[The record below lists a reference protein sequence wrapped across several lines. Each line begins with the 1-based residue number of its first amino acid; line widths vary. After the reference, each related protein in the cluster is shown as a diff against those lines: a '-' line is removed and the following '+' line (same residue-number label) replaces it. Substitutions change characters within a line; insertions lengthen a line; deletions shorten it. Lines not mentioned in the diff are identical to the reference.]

1 MVATNV
7 ESEENLDRAKPLSKW
22 KVYLV
27 WLYSGLWGGHIF
39 FLWNKHNNTLASVW
53 KWFSFIMVLLVFIFN
68 YTAIM
73 YFYDT
78 PSLFSF
84 YMPTWSWSMPNSYFL
99 NYSFEIARY
108 LFFMNVLGGLIFIPY
123 WTYVYNARYFR
134 QHHENDKILSGKS
147 VQADRFYH
155 RLSAHIKSLTQE
167 LEDIKKYVKKDYII
181 EDPDKDH
188 STWGSVKRFLKN
200 IATGGNSSKLEK
212 EMDRLRL
219 LGSCCD
225 DLGGDII
232 ETEMYNDELYE
243 YLQKSRVA
251 AYRNLY
257 LSKELIGIIKTKISS
272 EQQKLLVDEFKLIE
286 VPDNMTA
293 GVDFRASDIQFNG
306 DNFLSSVGMDM
317 DSTLQNLGNRLEK
330 EGNLSKG
337 DFIDKIKYFPNWSDD
352 LLKADSEYPIPQ
364 LPDGFKIILAGNLGH
379 SQNLDA
385 VVQLILSLRDIKD
398 LKWIFIGNGSEKEW
412 LDHFI
417 EANKLSDTAFTL
429 GRFPL
434 EAMPGFFKKADALLV
449 TLRSGFPHLGMV
461 VPARLQAYMSAGRPV
476 LAMIGNGGA
485 DVIKEANCGY
495 AVPAGDYEAL
505 ATIIRNNVLV
515 NKEAFETLGH
525 NGRCYFEREFQK
537 DICID
542 NLCRILKEDF

>member
-1 MVATNV
+1 M
-7 ESEENLDRAKPLSKW
+7 
-22 KVYLV
+22 
-27 WLYSGLWGGHIF
+27 
-39 FLWNKHNNTLASVW
+39 
-53 KWFSFIMVLLVFIFN
+53 
-68 YTAIM
+68 
-73 YFYDT
+73 
-78 PSLFSF
+78 
-84 YMPTWSWSMPNSYFL
+84 
-99 NYSFEIARY
+99 
-108 LFFMNVLGGLIFIPY
+108 
-123 WTYVYNARYFR
+123 
-134 QHHENDKILSGKS
+134 
-147 VQADRFYH
+147 
-155 RLSAHIKSLTQE
+155 
-167 LEDIKKYVKKDYII
+167 
-181 EDPDKDH
+181 
-188 STWGSVKRFLKN
+188 
-200 IATGGNSSKLEK
+200 
-212 EMDRLRL
+212 
-219 LGSCCD
+219 
-225 DLGGDII
+225 
-232 ETEMYNDELYE
+232 
-243 YLQKSRVA
+243 
-251 AYRNLY
+251 
-257 LSKELIGIIKTKISS
+257 
-272 EQQKLLVDEFKLIE
+272 
-286 VPDNMTA
+286 
-293 GVDFRASDIQFNG
+293 
-306 DNFLSSVGMDM
+306 
-317 DSTLQNLGNRLEK
+317 
-330 EGNLSKG
+330 
-337 DFIDKIKYFPNWSDD
+337 
-352 LLKADSEYPIPQ
+352 KADSEYPIPQ

-385 VVQLILSLRDIKD
+385 VVQLILSFRDIKD